1 MARFEKGNKIGK
13 RFSKDY
19 QPRDNGRKP
28 ALYKI
33 AEESY
38 DVSKSEWFRTKQY
51 LSQCPKYRLVEILE
65 DEETPMWVIVQI
77 RGLMKGAANGD
88 TRVLEDIENRLFGKA
103 TQPIESDVNVKATVE
118 QNMTEEEKKAEIRRI
133 YESIKRCDE

>member
-13 RFSKDY
+13 KFSKDY
-19 QPRDNGRKP
+19 QPRDNGRKLS
-28 ALYKI
+28 LYKI

-38 DVSKSEWFRTKQY
+38 DVSKSEWFRTKMY
-51 LSQCPKYRLVEILE
+51 LCQCTKERLMEILE
-65 DEETPMWVIVQI
+65 DPETPMWVIVQI

-103 TQPIESDVNVKATVE
+103 TQPVESDVNVKATVE
-118 QNMTEEEKKAEIRRI
+118 QMTDEERKERIKRI
-133 YESIKRCDE
+133 YESLNR

>member
-13 RFSKDY
+13 KFSKDY

-28 ALYKI
+28 SLYKI

-38 DVSKSEWFRTKQY
+38 DVPKSDWFRTKMY
-51 LSQCPKYRLVEILE
+51 VCQCTKERLMEILE
-65 DEETPMWVIVQI
+65 DPETPMWVIVQI

-88 TRVLEDIENRLFGKA
+88 TRVLEDIENRLFSKA
-103 TQPIESDVNVKATVE
+103 TQPVESDVNVKATVE
-118 QNMTEEEKKAEIRRI
+118 QMTDEERKERITRI
-133 YESIKRCDE
+133 YESLNR